1 MDNQI
6 PLVQQLNIKKD
17 EVESMT
23 KRVNF
28 MIKVRKFNNLKE
40 EYVTKIHDE
49 WVTIAKRLKKGQQM
63 LVEAESNCSDVS
75 KLRDDKRYTSLSN
88 LYDFLLSILGYYDR
102 FFRETLSRNHYLK
115 LQQAILEILR

>member
-17 EVESMT
+17 EVESMA
-23 KRVNF
+23 KRFNF
-28 MIKVRKFNNLKE
+28 MLKVMKSNNLKE
-40 EYVTKIHDE
+40 EYVTKIYEE

-63 LVEAESNCSDVS
+63 IDEAERSNQV
-75 KLRDDKRYTSLSN
+75 KDKRFISLMN
-88 LYDFLLSILGYYDR
+88 LYTFLLRVLGFYDS